1 MEGLS
6 YDAMKFGSEEEF
18 KIALTELKWIQKNRK
33 LTDADFETLSAK
45 YNLPQDFLRAGL
57 KGLKYPDDF
66 RVSTSKWFPIVF
78 SWNVQ
83 REEASNKL
91 VRFYIDFLH
100 IRFTRLR
107 TFLFSVVLSIF
118 SITLLADYFSVD
130 ALTLAILILTFG
142 TFLGSLYYQLMDPV
156 SDLKK
161 DIEDYE
167 HFLKQKGLEKIIE
180 YAGEYAKN
188 YRKQIEVVGNIVKQK
203 LDSQITVISYAS
215 PTVENKTLI
224 LHDCE
229 DPYEAYRKR
238 VSELEKKED
247 PLVGSSPSK

>member
-6 YDAMKFGSEEEF
+6 YEAMKFGSEEEF

-33 LTDADFETLSAK
+33 LTDGDFETLSTK
-45 YNLPQDFLRAGL
+45 YNLPQDFLKAALGGL
-57 KGLKYPDDF
+57 RYPDDF
-66 RVSTSKWFPIVF
+66 RISTSKWFPIVF

-83 REEASNKL
+83 REEAINKMERL
-91 VRFYIDFLH
+91 YIDFIH
-100 IRFTRLR
+100 TRFTRLR
-107 TFLFSVVLSIF
+107 TFLFSVALSMF
-118 SITLLADYFSVD
+118 SITLLANYFSVN

-156 SDLKK
+156 SDIKK
-161 DIEDYE
+161 DMDDYE

-180 YAGEYAKN
+180 NAREYAKT
-188 YRKQIEVVGNIVKQK
+188 YRKQIEVVGNMMKQK
-203 LDSQITVISYAS
+203 LDSHVTVISYAPPS
-215 PTVENKTLI
+215 VEGGTLI

-238 VSELEKKED
+238 VSELK
-247 PLVGSSPSK
+247 

>member
-6 YDAMKFGSEEEF
+6 YDTMKFGSEEEF
-18 KIALTELKWIQKNRK
+18 KIAITELKWIRKNRK
-33 LTDADFETLSAK
+33 VSDVDFETLSLK
-45 YNLPQDFLRAGL
+45 YNFPQDFLNAGL
-57 KGLKYPDDF
+57 DGLKYPDDF
-66 RVSTSKWFPIVF
+66 RVSTSKWFPIIF

-91 VRFYIDFLH
+91 VLFYIDFVH
-100 IRFTRLR
+100 TRFTRFR

-118 SITLLADYFSVD
+118 SISLLANYFSAD

-156 SDLKK
+156 SDIKK
-161 DIEDYE
+161 EMEDYE
-167 HFLKQKGLEKIIE
+167 HLLKQKGLEKIIDN
-180 YAGEYAKN
+180 AREYAKTYN
-188 YRKQIEVVGNIVKQK
+188 KQIQVAGNILKQK
-203 LDSQITVISYAS
+203 IDSQTTVISYEP

-229 DPYEAYRKR
+229 DPYEAYKKR
-238 VSELEKKED
+238 ISELEKKED
-247 PLVGSSPSK
+247 PPVRSSPSK